1 MINKYCRHCIL
12 SVLILKDDNLRI
24 GFIVVFLILLM
35 GKFCEKCRKL
45 MKNPDLSHC
54 SDECLFEDIKDS
66 RSLKEDTKGAES
78 WNEKTDPWK

>member
-1 MINKYCRHCIL
+1 
-12 SVLILKDDNLRI
+12 
-24 GFIVVFLILLM
+24 M